1 MNGFRVRK
9 KRLPVLQISR
19 DELTSPEEK
28 SIAGYVGVE
37 ADKRTVGLRNVG
49 LRAQF
54 AYITIYVN
62 KRGNK
67 KLYKLYTKPYT
78 NLAFL

>member
-37 ADKRTVGLRNVG
+37 SDKKKRKVAKCRVACTVRLHY
-49 LRAQF
+49 
-54 AYITIYVN
+54 YIH
-62 KRGNK
+62 K
-67 KLYKLYTKPYT
+67 
-78 NLAFL
+78 